1 VLEEIRLVFVV
12 SDPED
17 LVTDCLDNI
26 YGIRGI
32 NKALN
37 YFLNLSF
44 WVCEHVVERFYVLP
58 KHK

>member
-1 VLEEIRLVFVV
+1 VLEEIRLVFVG
-12 SDPED
+12 SDAED

-37 YFLNLSF
+37 YFLNLSL
-44 WVCEHVVERFYVLP
+44 WVCEHVV
-58 KHK
+58 